1 MSASGVPLAACLAV
15 SAALH
20 LIVAGVAGFKPHG
33 QLAVERQ
40 VLRVSI
46 QTPSRGAGEPRV
58 YETARPDAGRVPPP
72 GRTRLAIPDMAVQA
86 APMSAPDAN
95 LAQRPPRTAPQLRVA
110 EFDPAVYL
118 APSQVERVAL
128 PINEE
133 LFDYLPLTGFS
144 AGYWLLRLYIDE
156 SGKLDEME
164 VVEVKASTRNT
175 DDLRA
180 ILSASR
186 FQPASTKTATV
197 KSQRMIEISFEPGPP
212 AASSAPAP
220 ILAAGEK

>member
-72 GRTRLAIPDMAVQA
+72 GRTRPAIPDMAVQA
-86 APMSAPDAN
+86 APMPAQETD

-144 AGYWLLRLYIDE
+144 AGHWLLRLYIDE

-164 VVEVKASTRNT
+164 VVEAKASTRNT
-175 DDLRA
+175 EELRA

-186 FQPASTKTATV
+186 FQPAYTKTATV
-197 KSQRMIEISFEPGPP
+197 KSQRMIEISFEPGLP
-212 AASSAPAP
+212 AQTSAPVP
-220 ILAAGEK
+220 TLAAGER

>member
-72 GRTRLAIPDMAVQA
+72 GRTRPAIPDMAVQA
-86 APMSAPDAN
+86 APMPAQETD
-95 LAQRPPRTAPQLRVA
+95 LA
-110 EFDPAVYL
+110 
-118 APSQVERVAL
+118 
-128 PINEE
+128 
-133 LFDYLPLTGFS
+133 
-144 AGYWLLRLYIDE
+144 
-156 SGKLDEME
+156 
-164 VVEVKASTRNT
+164 
-175 DDLRA
+175 
-180 ILSASR
+180 
-186 FQPASTKTATV
+186 
-197 KSQRMIEISFEPGPP
+197 
-212 AASSAPAP
+212 
-220 ILAAGEK
+220 